1 MLLGPFFVKFC
12 ALPEAV
18 VRRCSIK
25 KRVLHNFLGKR
36 SHFFDKTAG
45 WRPETLLKRNFS
57 AGLFLCIFLCRLP
70 FFRMFVYVLLK
81 FDWLIFFFS
90 RRMLPRTFFL
100 LFSARLFKGHD
111 CACSVLKSGGIF
123 CPRGNLIWMKND
135 LELNKKY
142 VFSSILHYPNNCSV
156 NSTYPIK
163 NDVKGFRFIR
173 F

>member
-36 SHFFDKTAG
+36 LCRSHFFDKAAG
-45 WRPETLLKRNFS
+45 WRPETLLKRNFN
-57 AGLFLCIFLCRLP
+57 AGIFLCIFLCRLP

-90 RRMLPRTFFL
+90 RRMLPRML
-100 LFSARLFKGHD
+100 KILNSLFSPFFSAIFQRSRLHLLSFKIRRNFLPAR
-111 CACSVLKSGGIF
+111 KSY
-123 CPRGNLIWMKND
+123 
-135 LELNKKY
+135 LNEKR
-142 VFSSILHYPNNCSV
+142 PW
-156 NSTYPIK
+156 
-163 NDVKGFRFIR
+163 GE
-173 F
+173 